1 MDVQL
6 FHTFTAVA
14 THGSVS
20 KAAVA
25 LGYSQ
30 PAVTHQ
36 VQRLEHLLRA
46 RLFDRC
52 AGGVRLTSTGERL
65 LPLARIV
72 VTVLGEMRAHL
83 EPTTPTT
90 PTTGTA
96 IDVANTRLG
105 AGRSVGQPHRDAP
118 ASPSSTTKEV
128 AP

>member
-6 FHTFTAVA
+6 FHTFAAVA

-46 RLFDRC
+46 RLFERC
-52 AGGVRLTSTGERL
+52 AGGVRLTSSGERL

-72 VTVLGEMRAHL
+72 VTVLAEMRAHF
-83 EPTTPTT
+83 EPLSSGP
-90 PTTGTA
+90 
-96 IDVANTRLG
+96 IDVANSPLG
-105 AGRSVGQPHRDAP
+105 EGVPVRQPRRDAP
-118 ASPSSTTKEV
+118 ASPSPKTKEV